1 MLLHVLNIETT
12 MYSIHHVWA
21 HVLTLVRIL
30 SALVLTSLLY
40 ECWLWRSEF
49 FFKFVWRVDCDD
61 WQVDRVSSWLY
72 GCELTFWNFSKC
84 DELIVT
90 SYRHLASAWHYAYDV
105 IEMCAPLHW
114 QRHLWSYGSRT
125 WTLTLT
131 LELTLTLKIKE
142 NKNEGVGTHEH

>member
-49 FFKFVWRVDCDD
+49 FF
-61 WQVDRVSSWLY
+61 
-72 GCELTFWNFSKC
+72 
-84 DELIVT
+84 
-90 SYRHLASAWHYAYDV
+90 
-105 IEMCAPLHW
+105 
-114 QRHLWSYGSRT
+114 
-125 WTLTLT
+125 
-131 LELTLTLKIKE
+131 
-142 NKNEGVGTHEH
+142 